1 MWACMYTLELMW
13 IREIWSYT
21 PVFFKSLKCMLYN
34 GTFEKEQINLKQMF
48 SHHSCFSDGSKAVD
62 EDVTGH
68 VDRRTWR
75 EDTS

>member
-1 MWACMYTLELMW
+1 MDLRNSKLHT
-13 IREIWSYT
+13 RF
-21 PVFFKSLKCMLYN
+21 FFKSLKCMLYN

-68 VDRRTWR
+68 VDRRT
-75 EDTS
+75 